1 MTWLFVV
8 PWVDR
13 GIQFETV
20 IVGGGPGGV
29 KPLLGPAVAP
39 RDDILMG
46 GMTWLFVVSGMT
58 F

>member
-13 GIQFETV
+13 GIQFETL

-29 KPLLGPAVAP
+29 KPLLGPAVKP